1 MSNKNNELNFLSYLE
16 DGKETTQKNI
26 SNNISVSIGFIN
38 ALIKKNEALD
48 EEIRLTKEFIAACDS
63 KLVED
68 GVFS

>member
-38 ALIKKNEALD
+38 ALIKKFKKRNNKNKASSLQK
-48 EEIRLTKEFIAACDS
+48 IYLLFNTSRIF
-63 KLVED
+63 
-68 GVFS
+68 

>member
-38 ALIKKNEALD
+38 ALIKS
-48 EEIRLTKEFIAACDS
+48 F
-63 KLVED
+63 
-68 GVFS
+68 